1 MLVKRDDLLQLDKE
15 TLVEIIL
22 AQQEQIQLLTKR
34 VEYLES
40 RQ

>member
-22 AQQEQIQLLTKR
+22 VDQT
-34 VEYLES
+34 S
-40 RQ
+40 RKPRISA